1 MMSSRY
7 GDKQSPFYR
16 PSFKPLT
23 PFDLTPYGIQVSG
36 WLIVWCI
43 LLAPLFLT
51 DGEGWRKWLN
61 YFKRETR
68 EARLR
73 RGNSAAQTGKAGR
86 GSRIGHAS

>member
-23 PFDLTPYGIQVSG
+23 PFDLTPYGIQV
-36 WLIVWCI
+36 
-43 LLAPLFLT
+43 APLFLT